1 MKKRNKKIIFFGTS
15 DFAAVILK
23 ALIKNGF
30 NVVAVFTQPDKKIG
44 RKQETIFSPV
54 KKLAFGKKIKIFQ
67 PENLRNE
74 SLIGKIREIGVDLI
88 IVAAYGKILPKEILK
103 IPRYGSVNVHA
114 SLLPKYRG
122 ASPVQGAI
130 LGGEKETGVTLML
143 MNEKMDKGDVLMQ
156 EKIQVGE
163 SETAKNLLGKL
174 GRLGAKMLVGFV
186 PDWISGEIKPQPPD
200 ETKATYC
207 KPIGRKDGR
216 INWSEP
222 AEEIYRK
229 HRAYQPWPGIFTS
242 YDKNGRLFRLKLISI
257 SAEQKASA
265 GKKPGEV
272 VKYGQDVGVQTGKGL
287 ILLKKIQ
294 LEGKKPMSINDFIRG
309 NQNFI
314 GINLGG

>member
-1 MKKRNKKIIFFGTS
+1 MKKRNKKIIFFGTP

-23 ALIKNGF
+23 ALMKNGF
-30 NVVAVFTQPDKKIG
+30 NVVAVFMQPDKKIG
-44 RKQETIFSPV
+44 RKQEATFSPV
-54 KKLAFGKKIKIFQ
+54 KKLALEKKIKIFQ

-74 SLIGKIREIGVDLI
+74 SLIGKIREIGADLI

-130 LGGEKETGVTLML
+130 LGGEKETGVTLIL
-143 MNEKMDKGDVLMQ
+143 MNEKMDEGDVLMQ

-163 SETAKNLLGKL
+163 SETAENLLRKL

-186 PDWISGEIKPQPPD
+186 PDWISGKIKPQPQD
-200 ETKATYC
+200 ETKAIYC
-207 KPIGRKDGR
+207 KPIRREDGK
-216 INWSEP
+216 INWSKP

-229 HRAYQPWPGIFTS
+229 YRAYQPWPGIFTS
-242 YDKNGRLFRLKLISI
+242 YDKKGRLSRLKLISI
-257 SAEQKASA
+257 SAEQGVGA

-272 VKYGQDVGVQTGKGL
+272 VKYDQDVGIQTGKGL
-287 ILLKKIQ
+287 IILYKVQ
-294 LEGKKPMSINDFIRG
+294 PEGKKIMSVSEFLCG
-309 NQNFI
+309 NPRFKNVF
-314 GINLGG
+314 

>member
-1 MKKRNKKIIFFGTS
+1 MDKKNLKIIFFGTP

-23 ALIKNGF
+23 ALMKNGF

-44 RKQETIFSPV
+44 RKQEAIFSPV
-54 KKLAFGKKIKIFQ
+54 KKLALGKKIKIFQ
-67 PENLRNE
+67 PENLRDIG
-74 SLIGKIREIGVDLI
+74 LIREIREIGADLI

-103 IPRYGSVNVHA
+103 IPRCGSVNVHA

-143 MNEKMDKGDVLMQ
+143 INEKMDEGDVLMQ

-163 SETAKNLLGKL
+163 NETAENLLGKL
-174 GRLGAKMLVGFV
+174 GKLGAKTLVGFV
-186 PDWISGEIKPQPPD
+186 PDWISGEIKPQLQD

-207 KPIGRKDGR
+207 KPVRREDGK
-216 INWSEP
+216 INWNES

-229 HRAYQPWPGIFTS
+229 YRAYQPWPGIFTS
-242 YDKNGRLFRLKLISI
+242 YDKKGRPFRLKLISI
-257 SAEQKASA
+257 SAEQEASA

-272 VKYGQDVGVQTGKGL
+272 VKYDQDVGVQTGKGL
-287 ILLKKIQ
+287 IILYKVQ
-294 LEGKKPMSINDFIRG
+294 PEGKKIMSVSEFLCG
-309 NQNFI
+309 NPRFKNVF
-314 GINLGG
+314 